1 MSVLGQLQPHRS
13 RAAAA
18 ALPPNNG
25 HEGARS
31 ARPLWAD
38 FVVEV
43 GLEGRVGWADDFL
56 RSRQGQRFAPARY
69 GAAALMHW
77 KL

>member
-1 MSVLGQLQPHRS
+1 M
-13 RAAAA
+13 
-18 ALPPNNG
+18 
-25 HEGARS
+25 
-31 ARPLWAD
+31 AD

-56 RSRQGQRFAPARY
+56 RSRQGQRFAPAPY

>member
-1 MSVLGQLQPHRS
+1 M
-13 RAAAA
+13 
-18 ALPPNNG
+18 
-25 HEGARS
+25 
-31 ARPLWAD
+31 AD

-56 RSRQGQRFAPARY
+56 RPARY

>member
-1 MSVLGQLQPHRS
+1 MSSKAKVRASLLLQCMS
-13 RAAAA
+13 
-18 ALPPNNG
+18 LKM
-25 HEGARS
+25 
-31 ARPLWAD
+31 AD

-56 RSRQGQRFAPARY
+56 RSRRGQRFAPAAY